1 MPWFPLFL
9 LCLYYQNTVYHI
21 SKRLRIAAAFALAIF
36 SGKNIFIIYNSEKPA
51 GFSELLFHERGR
63 REKLHLIKQQPFF
76 VTAFL

>member
-1 MPWFPLFL
+1 MVSPVPFMFIL
-9 LCLYYQNTVYHI
+9 
-21 SKRLRIAAAFALAIF
+21 SKYSIPHFKTIENSRRVR
-36 SGKNIFIIYNSEKPA
+36 SGYFQRKNIFIICNSEKPA